1 MKKHIAVVVSSH
13 GEVDEPSVKAY
24 YENMKHIFAHV
35 SEILPIPKLARLL
48 IPPIGAVIQ
57 ARKSKK
63 DGYVS
68 PMNRISAAQA
78 QRIEEKLQQETS
90 LEFQFSVFNAFET
103 TPPYT
108 HDVLK
113 RILHAPDYD
122 STVVFVMNPMESAF
136 SCGAICRFALK
147 ELGAKAYAKLR
158 VVTGLYKNDDLMRLY
173 ADHIFSQTSN
183 IPEKSGLIVALHG
196 TVISDNQAKPV
207 AFHNGYMEN
216 QMLFSRLKQT
226 LEEDSRNRF
235 ERIEPAY
242 LNHQV
247 GGKWTEPTLAQTI
260 SSFKKGEL
268 VNAYLFAAGY
278 FADNS
283 ETEANAQS
291 HLKKSGFNT
300 AHYIPCVND
309 SETFA
314 SMMAKEIVIAAT
326 RLASRGAFLEGSFG
340 KYLQH

>member
-13 GEVDEPSVKAY
+13 GEVDAPSVKAY

-35 SEILPIPKLARLL
+35 SEIMPIPKLAQLL

-63 DGYVS
+63 QGYVS

-78 QRIEEKLQQETS
+78 KGIEAKLQQEHSQT
-90 LEFQFSVFNAFET
+90 FQFTVFHAFET

-108 HDVLK
+108 HDVLHD
-113 RILHAPDYD
+113 LFHAGAKYD
-122 STVVFVMNPMESAF
+122 GIIALVMNPMESAF

-158 VVTGLYKNDDLMRLY
+158 VVTGLYKNQDLMRLY
-173 ADHIFSQTSN
+173 ADHIFAHASHFT
-183 IPEKSGLIVALHG
+183 EKSGLMIALHG
-196 TVISDNQAKPV
+196 TVISDRQGKPV
-207 AFHNGYMEN
+207 AFHNGYAEN
-216 QMLFSRLKQT
+216 QLLFTLLKQT
-226 LEEDSRNRF
+226 LEQDSRNRF

-260 SSFKKGEL
+260 SAFKKSGVEH
-268 VNAYLFAAGY
+268 AYLFAAGY

-283 ETEANAQS
+283 ETEGNAQS
-291 HLKKSGFNT
+291 HLKKSGFKT
-300 AHYIPCVND
+300 AHYIPCVNE
-309 SETFA
+309 SEAFV
-314 SMMAKEIVIAAT
+314 SMMAKEIAVAAE
-326 RLASRGAFLEGSFG
+326 RLEARGKFLE
-340 KYLQH
+340 QA

>member
-13 GEVDEPSVKAY
+13 GEVDKPSVKAY

-35 SEILPIPKLARLL
+35 SEIMPIPKLARLL

-63 DGYVS
+63 QGYVS
-68 PMNRISAAQA
+68 PMNRISTAQA
-78 QRIEEKLQQETS
+78 KRIEEKLQQDTS
-90 LEFQFSVFNAFET
+90 LPFQFSVFNAFET

-108 HDVLK
+108 HDVLHDLFYADAK
-113 RILHAPDYD
+113 YD
-122 STVVFVMNPMESAF
+122 GIIVLVMNPMESAF

-158 VVTGLYKNDDLMRLY
+158 VVTGLYKNQDLMRLY
-173 ADHIFSQTSN
+173 ADHIFAHTLP
-183 IPEKSGLIVALHG
+183 IPDKSGLIIALHG
-196 TVISDNQAKPV
+196 TVLSDSKGNPV

-216 QMLFSRLKQT
+216 QTLLACLKQV
-226 LEEDSRNRF
+226 LEKDARNWF

-247 GGKWTEPTLAQTI
+247 GGRWTEPTLAQTI
-260 SSFKKGEL
+260 SSFKKNGIQH
-268 VNAYLFAAGY
+268 AYLFAAGY

-283 ETEANAQS
+283 ETEETAQS
-291 HLKKSGFNT
+291 GLKQSGFKT
-300 AHYIPCVND
+300 ARYISCVNE
-309 SETFA
+309 SEAFA
-314 SMMAKEIVIAAT
+314 SLMAKEIVIAAE
-326 RLASRGAFLEGSFG
+326 RLEARGKFLARI
-340 KYLQH
+340 